1 MTMLKTAVPMTS
13 GTSSEPSVFIQ
24 IRSIGAL
31 RPAVMRAAFCNL
43 ISSRLGIPASCIYIQ
58 FEDVEA
64 ASWGWYGR
72 IFQPVASG
80 SYQLVVR

>member
-1 MTMLKTAVPMTS
+1 
-13 GTSSEPSVFIQ
+13 
-24 IRSIGAL
+24 
-31 RPAVMRAAFCNL
+31 VMRAAFCNL